1 MFLLCVSYLVL
12 VLGER
17 LQDVGLPGEV
27 SVGVL
32 QALQQTLLQNQNRDS
47 ELVPQQLHR
56 PETHQTRQ
64 HAVI

>member
-1 MFLLCVSYLVL
+1 MHQRVCQCVSYLVL

-32 QALQQTLLQNQNRDS
+32 QALQQTLLQNQN
-47 ELVPQQLHR
+47 
-56 PETHQTRQ
+56 
-64 HAVI
+64 